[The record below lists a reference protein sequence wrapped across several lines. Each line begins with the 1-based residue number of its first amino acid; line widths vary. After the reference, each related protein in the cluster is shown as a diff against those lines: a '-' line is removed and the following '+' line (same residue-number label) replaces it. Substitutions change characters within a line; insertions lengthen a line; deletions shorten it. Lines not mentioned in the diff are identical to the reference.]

1 MKRMGALHSNI
12 NIVAALPLTTMRHC
26 RSSPCGIAAHQNA
39 ALPLMSF
46 AVIYMQHCRLCG
58 WMDEASG
65 VPTLKYQYRCGVA
78 AHYICCHLHAVLPPV
93 WVVGKAVVF
102 SAIAITKRY
111 QWMYTCMRSLLGDDS
126 DLWVIRAEAIRVKNE
141 KISAIT
147 TVLSSLRAR
156 SRLLQA
162 IEVPLV
168 DSSRSLLWH
177 PRSSFP
183 PAHEKRRNTVIGILD
198 ISAEL
203 HVRVRKWQ
211 WAGLRVKVH
220 LVLVV

>member
-1 MKRMGALHSNI
+1 
-12 NIVAALPLTTMRHC
+12 MRHC

-39 ALPLMSF
+39 ALPLMSY
-46 AVIYMQHCRLCG
+46 AVIYMRHCRLCG

-78 AHYICCHLHAVLPPV
+78 AHYICYHLHAVLPPV

-102 SAIAITKRY
+102 SAIATTKRY
-111 QWMYTCMRSLLGDDS
+111 QCMYTCMRSLLGDDS

-162 IEVPLV
+162 IEVLLV

-183 PAHEKRRNTVIGILD
+183 PAHVERRNTVIGILD

>member
-1 MKRMGALHSNI
+1 
-12 NIVAALPLTTMRHC
+12 
-26 RSSPCGIAAHQNA
+26 
-39 ALPLMSF
+39 
-46 AVIYMQHCRLCG
+46 
-58 WMDEASG
+58 
-65 VPTLKYQYRCGVA
+65 
-78 AHYICCHLHAVLPPV
+78 
-93 WVVGKAVVF
+93 
-102 SAIAITKRY
+102 
-111 QWMYTCMRSLLGDDS
+111 MRSLLGDDS

-183 PAHEKRRNTVIGILD
+183 PAHEERRNTVIGILD